1 MFKLQISSI
10 FNFDRAH
17 QSWISGVLG
26 VNTNLGHSYFSIVL
40 LISKQNTSL
49 VVNLKF
55 LLQNK
60 QTARLKGLKWDLFG
74 YIVMRLSFL
83 FCLTSQHLGIQNRK
97 SSEELK
103 VHLEVYNAKA
113 YFMIW
118 ENITYSHYCSRV
130 WNRRRGGNKHRSWKV
145 WQKKWT
151 QALE

>member
-1 MFKLQISSI
+1 ML
-10 FNFDRAH
+10 N
-17 QSWISGVLG
+17 
-26 VNTNLGHSYFSIVL
+26 
-40 LISKQNTSL
+40 SKQNTYL

-97 SSEELK
+97 SSSEELK

-118 ENITYSHYCSRV
+118 ENIHT
-130 WNRRRGGNKHRSWKV
+130 
-145 WQKKWT
+145 T
-151 QALE
+151 ALESEIDLGEGTNIGPGKFGKKK